1 VITDDRGNPWF
12 VAADVCGALDIRN
25 TSDAVARLDEDE
37 KRVTTLGTNEG
48 LQTQGFG
55 PQSFNVINESGLYSL
70 ILTSCKEEA
79 KRFKRWV
86 TQEVLP
92 SIRKTGS
99 YSLAGAA
106 PESGS
111 AWQVYFRRVMHPPL
125 LAVWS
130 PSSQA
135 TIQVVGVQP
144 SGIEE
149 DNAKKLDLLRSRSGH
164 AHFRTS

>member
-1 VITDDRGNPWF
+1 VITDERGNPWF
-12 VAADVCGALDIRN
+12 MAADVCGALDIRN

-55 PQSFNVINESGLYSL
+55 PQTLNVINESGLYSL
-70 ILTSCKEEA
+70 ILTSRKKEA

-99 YSLAGAA
+99 YSLAGAS
-106 PESGS
+106 PESGK
-111 AWQVYFRRVMHPPL
+111 
-125 LAVWS
+125 
-130 PSSQA
+130 
-135 TIQVVGVQP
+135 G
-144 SGIEE
+144 
-149 DNAKKLDLLRSRSGH
+149 
-164 AHFRTS
+164 